1 MSTPMKIL
9 TSMMTGSF
17 GSFSRLKE
25 HEKNSK
31 VQGLMEYANKCYSN
45 GKAKDAI
52 KEYHEAIRMHECI
65 ELYNNLALIH
75 YLEKKPEKA
84 RIAFEKA
91 LELNQESMLVKYN
104 LGHFYYVN
112 RGIDKAIII
121 FKEIVEGADKQE
133 KLSDEDKV
141 WVAFAHNDLGCA
153 WYRKDNK
160 EKAIELFKKAL
171 EIEPSFLSA
180 QNNLANVYCS
190 QKKLDES
197 LAEYE
202 KILEKDKKF
211 AEAYNGIGVI
221 HFEKDEIKKA
231 AEFFKKAYDT
241 DPYCQVA
248 MMNLQTLYTMAQRHA
263 QHVAQQT
270 QNIKEEGSA
279 EKSSEEKPEEASPQ
293 E

>member
-1 MSTPMKIL
+1 MPNSMKIL

-17 GSFSRLKE
+17 GSFSRLND
-25 HEKNSK
+25 HEKFPK
-31 VQGLMEYANKCYSN
+31 VQGLMEYANKCYAN

-65 ELYNNLALIH
+65 ELHNNLALIH
-75 YLEKKPEKA
+75 YSEKKPEKA
-84 RIAFEKA
+84 RISFEKA
-91 LELNQESMLVKYN
+91 LELDPTSMLIKYN
-104 LGHFYYVN
+104 LGHFFYVN
-112 RGIDKAIII
+112 RRIDNAISI
-121 FKEIVEGADKQE
+121 FVEIVEWAAGQE

-141 WVAFAHNDLGCA
+141 WVAFAHNDFGCA
-153 WYRKDNK
+153 WYRKEEK
-160 EKAIELFKKAL
+160 EKAIEMFKKAL

-180 QNNLANVYCS
+180 RNNLANVYCS

-197 LAEYE
+197 QAEYE

-211 AEAYNGIGVI
+211 GEAYNGIGVI
-221 HFEKDEIKKA
+221 HFEKDEIQKA
-231 AEFFKKAYDT
+231 AEFFKKAYEA

-270 QNIKEEGSA
+270 EEIKKEVAGQKAEDSA
-279 EKSSEEKPEEASPQ
+279 EAPAE
-293 E
+293 

>member
-1 MSTPMKIL
+1 MSKSMKIL

-17 GSFSRLKE
+17 GSFSRLND
-25 HEKNSK
+25 HEKFPK
-31 VQGLMEYANKCYSN
+31 VQGLMEYANKCYAN
-45 GKAKDAI
+45 GKAKDAV

-75 YLEKKPEKA
+75 YSEKKPEKA
-84 RIAFEKA
+84 RVAFEQA
-91 LELNQESMLVKYN
+91 LELNPQSMLIKYN
-104 LGHFYYVN
+104 LGHFFYVN
-112 RGIDKAIII
+112 RRIDKAISI
-121 FKEIVEGADKQE
+121 FKEIVERAEKQE
-133 KLSDEDKV
+133 KISDEDKV

-153 WYRKDNK
+153 WYRKEEK
-160 EKAIELFKKAL
+160 EKAIEMFKKAL

-202 KILEKDKKF
+202 KIIEKDPKF
-211 AEAYNGIGVI
+211 AEALNGIGVVY
-221 HFEKDEIKKA
+221 FEKDEIKKA
-231 AEFFKKAYDT
+231 AEYFKKAYDT

-248 MMNLQTLYTMAQRHA
+248 MMNLQTLYVMAQRHA

-270 QNIKEEGSA
+270 EEIKKEGAEKKAEDSA
-279 EKSSEEKPEEASPQ
+279 EAPAE
-293 E
+293 